1 MENDQNMNNNDP
13 LNTAG
18 SDNSNNTN
26 TYVRADDTVSDAD
39 VTRLAQPVGESYEG
53 ATYVRAEEARATAE
67 PEQEHTAQATQA
79 EPEGAAQSASASA
92 DAERV
97 QA

>member
-26 TYVRADDTVSDAD
+26 TYVRADDTAGDAD
-39 VTRLAQPVGESYEG
+39 VTRLAQRLAKATRAQPMCAPGGG
-53 ATYVRAEEARATAE
+53 AR
-67 PEQEHTAQATQA
+67 
-79 EPEGAAQSASASA
+79 
-92 DAERV
+92 DC
-97 QA
+97 

>member
-26 TYVRADDTVSDAD
+26 TYVRADDTAGDAD
-39 VTRLAQPVGESYEG
+39 VTRLAQPVG
-53 ATYVRAEEARATAE
+53 
-67 PEQEHTAQATQA
+67 
-79 EPEGAAQSASASA
+79 
-92 DAERV
+92 
-97 QA
+97 

>member
-26 TYVRADDTVSDAD
+26 TYVRADDTAGDAD

-53 ATYVRAEEARATAE
+53 ATYVRAGLCFWGGPPWGGRRA
-67 PEQEHTAQATQA
+67 P
-79 EPEGAAQSASASA
+79 PPR
-92 DAERV
+92 DC
-97 QA
+97 

>member
-26 TYVRADDTVSDAD
+26 TYVRADDTAGDAD

-53 ATYVRAEEARATAE
+53 ATYVRA
-67 PEQEHTAQATQA
+67 
-79 EPEGAAQSASASA
+79 
-92 DAERV
+92 
-97 QA
+97 